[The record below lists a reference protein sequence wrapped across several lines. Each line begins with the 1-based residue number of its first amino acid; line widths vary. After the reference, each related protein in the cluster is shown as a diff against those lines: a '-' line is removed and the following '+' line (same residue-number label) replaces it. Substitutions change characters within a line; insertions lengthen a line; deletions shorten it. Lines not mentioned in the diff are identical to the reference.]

1 MSRKFFAIRIWLAI
15 TVIAISLTGTSVLAQ
30 GGASVR
36 VDPAAPSAAVND
48 SVTVSIKVDNIVDL
62 TAIELH
68 LSFDPNILEVT
79 GMTNGGF
86 VAADFSAQ
94 NLYNNTAGT
103 IDYAVAQL
111 NRAPAQ
117 GSGTLLT
124 IAFKAKAAGSSA
136 IALRPT
142 QAVPTGLLLSD
153 ENGMSI
159 SASWSGGNV
168 SVSGTP
174 PTNTPIHTNTLVGP
188 THTQTYTMT
197 PTNTAVG
204 PTPTPTHTSTGPTPT
219 PTHTSTG
226 PTVTP
231 SHTPTGP
238 TPTNTPSHTP
248 TPTAIGTSVPVG
260 GILGTHVVVSGE
272 WIFCIGRAYGVSP
285 WAIVDTNGIWFPYFI
300 FADQALKIPNVTWT
314 NMPAGRVCPAQF
326 TVTTVTTTPTP
337 TPTTAPTSTG
347 TPFTATPTYTPTST
361 PTAATPTSTYTP
373 TATAT
378 YSSSGCSSTYVVVA
392 GDNLFRIA
400 LNHGTTY
407 AALAAAN
414 NILDPTLIYVG
425 QVLCIP

>member
-1 MSRKFFAIRIWLAI
+1 MSRKIFAIRVWLALSI
-15 TVIAISLTGTSVLAQ
+15 IFISLAGTPVFAQ
-30 GGASVR
+30 SSASVR
-36 VDPAAPSAAVND
+36 VDPAAPSAAVNA
-48 SVTVSIKVDNIVDL
+48 SVSVSIRVDNIVDL

-86 VAADFSAQ
+86 VVADFSAQ
-94 NLYNNTAGT
+94 NLYNNAAGT

-111 NRAPAQ
+111 NRPPAQ

-124 IAFKAKAAGSSA
+124 ITFKAKAAGSSA

-153 ENGMSI
+153 QNGMSI
-159 SASWSGGNV
+159 SASWAGGSVNV
-168 SVSGTP
+168 TGTP
-174 PTNTPIHTNTLVGP
+174 PTNTPTPTNTPVGP
-188 THTQTYTMT
+188 THTPTYTAT
-197 PTNTAVG
+197 PTNTAV
-204 PTPTPTHTSTGPTPT
+204 GPTPT

-378 YSSSGCSSTYVVVA
+378 YSSAGCSSTYVVVA

-414 NILDPTLIYVG
+414 NISDPTLIYVG